1 MNIETKHRNT
11 SEILAL
17 QTGLSQFGLR
27 PTDWDI
33 IPQSNNLHVIKS
45 KSEDDFYFVGKA
57 DRKSNDNIE
66 WKFITLAG
74 L

>member
-1 MNIETKHRNT
+1 MNTESKQRIA
-11 SEILAL
+11 SEILKL

-33 IPQSNNLHVIKS
+33 IPQSNNLHVIKN
-45 KSEDDFYFVGKA
+45 KSQDDFYFVGKA
-57 DRKSNDNIE
+57 DRKSNNKIE
-66 WKFITLAG
+66 WKFITLAS

>member
-1 MNIETKHRNT
+1 MNIESTQRYT
-11 SEILAL
+11 SEILTL
-17 QTGLSQFGLR
+17 KTSLSQFGLC
-27 PTDWDI
+27 PKDWDI
-33 IPQSNNLHVIKS
+33 IPQNDNFHVIKN

-57 DRKSNDNIE
+57 DRKKNDEME